1 MFTPVPLV
9 SALVLPY
16 NCGCAMVS
24 PADRARKAGRTAL
37 AAKGSIPANVFC
49 AWCQRE
55 LAAQGE
61 GLAFSL
67 CSVCVPLVKAEFDA
81 RMKANREAG
90 RGSTAQEPQT
100 NG

>member
-1 MFTPVPLV
+1 
-9 SALVLPY
+9 
-16 NCGCAMVS
+16 
-24 PADRARKAGRTAL
+24 L

-55 LAAQGE
+55 LATQGE

-67 CSVCVPLVKAEFDA
+67 CSVCGPLVKAEFDA
-81 RMKANREAG
+81 RMKVSRGAAREQP
-90 RGSTAQEPQT
+90 AQEPQT